1 VIGWVSFALIG
12 ISVGIS
18 TGLSRL
24 GRGLV
29 SVPALSY
36 ILNFYG
42 MPETHLIHIA
52 VSTSLMAIIVT
63 SFSSLLAHHRVEN
76 VD

>member
-1 VIGWVSFALIG
+1 MGKFRLNWHIRGHQCWLI
-12 ISVGIS
+12 
-18 TGLSRL
+18 RL
-24 GRGLV
+24 GWGLV

-36 ILNFYG
+36 IFNFYG

-63 SFSSLLAHHRVEN
+63 SFSSLLAHHRGEN